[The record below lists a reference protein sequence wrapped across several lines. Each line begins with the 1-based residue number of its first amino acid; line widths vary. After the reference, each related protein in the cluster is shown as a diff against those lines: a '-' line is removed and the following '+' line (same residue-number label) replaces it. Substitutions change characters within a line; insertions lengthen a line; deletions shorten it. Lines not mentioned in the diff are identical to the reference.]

1 MLRTLAVQCMFL
13 GLAIPACAET
23 TRHCQDACEQTL
35 RNEKPPP
42 APHKILCSDE
52 PALSDVN
59 EVLIGYFGPTDPC
72 APQGIDMWCAATL
85 AIEQANLEGGY
96 KGLPFRLVPAW
107 SHDPWGSGVKQVVRM
122 AYLDKVWA
130 IIGGIDGPSTHLA
143 EQVVAKAHLTLL
155 SPGSTDRTANL
166 ANVPWM
172 FSCLPPDSLQTRPL
186 ARTIAACVQRKPLVL
201 VSAVDHDSQLF
212 AVELSK
218 SLRRRQIT
226 PAYHFQFKPDE
237 RYLADLAETVINV
250 QPDAVVLIA
259 DSQQSARLTSIM
271 RKRGLQGPIFGGP
284 CMGQRRFAEKAGND
298 AEGTIFP
305 LLYLPG
311 ENSEDFERT
320 FTARFGNRPD
330 YLAAHTYD
338 AVNLMT
344 TAIRKAGLDRTAIR
358 DAVKALTEWHGV
370 AGTILWDAKGS
381 NSRAVPLGT
390 INAGRLR
397 PLGPIEKTAQSFN
410 ASE

>member
-1 MLRTLAVQCMFL
+1 MFL
-13 GLAIPACAET
+13 GLTAPACVEAT
-23 TRHCQDACEQTL
+23 GHCQDPCEQTL
-35 RNEKPPP
+35 SREMSPP
-42 APHKILCSDE
+42 APDNTLCIDDPAPSDI
-52 PALSDVN
+52 N

-72 APQGIDMWCAATL
+72 AAQGIEMWRAAGL
-85 AIEQANLEGGY
+85 AIEQANLAGGY

-107 SHDPWGSGVKQVVRM
+107 ASDPWGSGVKQVVRLV
-122 AYLDKVWA
+122 YLDKVWA

-172 FSCLPPDSLQTRPL
+172 FSCIPPDSLQARPL
-186 ARTIAACVQRKPLVL
+186 ARAIAAYVRRRTFVL

-218 SLRRRQIT
+218 SLRGQHIA
-226 PAYHFQFKPDE
+226 PAFHFQFKPDE
-237 RYLADLAETVINV
+237 ENLAALAEKVINV

-271 RKRGLQGPIFGGP
+271 RKKGLQSPIFGGP
-284 CMGQRRFAEKAGND
+284 CMDKRDFAEEAGND

-311 ENSEDFERT
+311 KNSEDFERT

-338 AVNLMT
+338 AVNLMVA
-344 TAIRKAGLDRTAIR
+344 AIRKAGLDRAAIR
-358 DAVKALTEWHGV
+358 DAVAALTEWRGV
-370 AGTILWDAKGS
+370 AGTILWDSKGS
-381 NSRAVPLGT
+381 NSRAVLLGT
-390 INAGRLR
+390 IDAGRLR
-397 PLGPIEKTAQSFN
+397 PLGPADNAAQSFN
-410 ASE
+410 AFE

>member
-1 MLRTLAVQCMFL
+1 LSLAV
-13 GLAIPACAET
+13 PACAEAT
-23 TRHCQDACEQTL
+23 GHCQDPCEQPL
-35 RNEKPPP
+35 HCEKPQP
-42 APHKILCSDE
+42 APPDTLCFDE
-52 PALSDVN
+52 PSLSDIN

-72 APQGIDMWCAATL
+72 APDGVEMWRAASL
-85 AIEQANLEGGY
+85 AIEQANQAGGY

-107 SHDPWGSGVKQVVRM
+107 SSDPWGSGVKQVVRLV
-122 AYLDKVWA
+122 YIDKVRA

-172 FSCLPPDSLQTRPL
+172 FSCIPPDSLQARPL
-186 ARTIAACVQRKPLVL
+186 ARAIAAYVRRKPFVL

-218 SLRRRQIT
+218 SLRGQHIA

-237 RYLADLAETVINV
+237 KDLTDLAEKVINI

-271 RKRGLQGPIFGGP
+271 RKIGLLAPIFGGP
-284 CMGQRRFAEKAGND
+284 CMGKRDFAEKAGND

-305 LLYLPG
+305 LLYLYG
-311 ENSEDFERT
+311 EDSEDFERT
-320 FTARFGNRPD
+320 FAARFGGCPD

-338 AVNLMT
+338 AVNLMVA
-344 TAIRKAGLDRTAIR
+344 AIRKAGLDRTAIR
-358 DAVKALTEWHGV
+358 VAVKTLTEWRGV
-370 AGTILWDAKGS
+370 AGPILWDSRGS
-381 NSRAVPLGT
+381 NVRVVPLGT
-390 INAGRLR
+390 IDAGRLR
-397 PLGPIEKTAQSFN
+397 PLGPTEVAAITYSD
-410 ASE
+410 